1 MTRKDFEV
9 IAEILAMK
17 KFTIEQKQQINYM
30 LWSTNPT
37 FNSNWFWNKVEEN
50 KNK

>member
-1 MTRKDFEV
+1 MTRKNFEV
-9 IAEILAMK
+9 IAKILAMK

-30 LWSTNPT
+30 LWKTEPS
-37 FNSNWFWNKVEEN
+37 FDSDWFWKKVEEN

>member
-1 MTRKDFEV
+1 MTKKDFEV

-17 KFTIEQKQQINYM
+17 EFTIEQKQQINYM
-30 LWSTNPT
+30 LWSTNPA
-37 FNSNWFWNKVEEN
+37 FNSDKFWKKVEEN